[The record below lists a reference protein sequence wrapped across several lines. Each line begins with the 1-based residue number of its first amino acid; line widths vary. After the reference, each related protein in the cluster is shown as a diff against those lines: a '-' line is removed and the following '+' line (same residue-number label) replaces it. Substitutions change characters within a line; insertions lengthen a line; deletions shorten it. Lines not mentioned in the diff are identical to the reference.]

1 MQEIKQLNAITLQ
14 EQLYNELATQI
25 KSGKYKPGDRIPPE
39 LKLSEIYRV
48 SRVTVRNAIQQLV
61 NEDLLI
67 KKHGKGTYVKTQ
79 VYTEEFFSGGSFTDT
94 CLRMKAKPSTQ
105 IIESTV
111 CHDEAEINAIF
122 GTTAPLIRIK
132 RVRLVDDV
140 PCIVEVDF
148 FPDSFQFLL
157 KKKLEKT
164 SLLHL
169 VTKETGMHPA
179 KFEDYFKIIFATKEF
194 AKQLNCIVGTPLLEV
209 TQTVLTPDN
218 SIIYVNKQYILTTK
232 YIYAVRSFK

>member
-148 FPDSFQFLL
+148 FTD
-157 KKKLEKT
+157 
-164 SLLHL
+164 
-169 VTKETGMHPA
+169 
-179 KFEDYFKIIFATKEF
+179 
-194 AKQLNCIVGTPLLEV
+194 
-209 TQTVLTPDN
+209 
-218 SIIYVNKQYILTTK
+218 
-232 YIYAVRSFK
+232 

>member
-111 CHDEAEINAIF
+111 CHDETEINTIF

-179 KFEDYFKIIFATKEF
+179 KFEDYFKIIF
-194 AKQLNCIVGTPLLEV
+194 
-209 TQTVLTPDN
+209 
-218 SIIYVNKQYILTTK
+218 
-232 YIYAVRSFK
+232 

>member
-1 MQEIKQLNAITLQ
+1 M
-14 EQLYNELATQI
+14 
-25 KSGKYKPGDRIPPE
+25 
-39 LKLSEIYRV
+39 KLSEIYRV

-122 GTTAPLIRIK
+122 GNNCT
-132 RVRLVDDV
+132 VDSNKTRTS
-140 PCIVEVDF
+140 CGRCAMYCRSRFF
-148 FPDSFQFLL
+148 FPTHF
-157 KKKLEKT
+157 
-164 SLLHL
+164 
-169 VTKETGMHPA
+169 
-179 KFEDYFKIIFATKEF
+179 
-194 AKQLNCIVGTPLLEV
+194 
-209 TQTVLTPDN
+209 N
-218 SIIYVNKQYILTTK
+218 SY
-232 YIYAVRSFK
+232 

>member
-105 IIESTV
+105 IIERPY
-111 CHDEAEINAIF
+111 AMM
-122 GTTAPLIRIK
+122 K
-132 RVRLVDDV
+132 
-140 PCIVEVDF
+140 
-148 FPDSFQFLL
+148 L
-157 KKKLEKT
+157 K
-164 SLLHL
+164 
-169 VTKETGMHPA
+169 
-179 KFEDYFKIIFATKEF
+179 
-194 AKQLNCIVGTPLLEV
+194 
-209 TQTVLTPDN
+209 
-218 SIIYVNKQYILTTK
+218 
-232 YIYAVRSFK
+232 

>member
-1 MQEIKQLNAITLQ
+1 M
-14 EQLYNELATQI
+14 
-25 KSGKYKPGDRIPPE
+25 
-39 LKLSEIYRV
+39 
-48 SRVTVRNAIQQLV
+48 
-61 NEDLLI
+61 
-67 KKHGKGTYVKTQ
+67 KTQ

-157 KKKLEKT
+157 KRKLEKT

-232 YIYAVRSFK
+232 YIYAVRSLK

>member
-1 MQEIKQLNAITLQ
+1 MRFLVQLH
-14 EQLYNELATQI
+14 
-25 KSGKYKPGDRIPPE
+25 R
-39 LKLSEIYRV
+39 
-48 SRVTVRNAIQQLV
+48 
-61 NEDLLI
+61 
-67 KKHGKGTYVKTQ
+67 
-79 VYTEEFFSGGSFTDT
+79 
-94 CLRMKAKPSTQ
+94 C
-105 IIESTV
+105 
-111 CHDEAEINAIF
+111 
-122 GTTAPLIRIK
+122 
-132 RVRLVDDV
+132 
-140 PCIVEVDF
+140 VEVDF

-232 YIYAVRSFK
+232 YIYAVRSLK

>member
-79 VYTEEFFSGGSFTDT
+79 VYTEGILLRRKFYRYMLANESQAFNTDYRKY
-94 CLRMKAKPSTQ
+94 RMP
-105 IIESTV
+105 
-111 CHDEAEINAIF
+111 
-122 GTTAPLIRIK
+122 
-132 RVRLVDDV
+132 
-140 PCIVEVDF
+140 
-148 FPDSFQFLL
+148 
-157 KKKLEKT
+157 
-164 SLLHL
+164 
-169 VTKETGMHPA
+169 
-179 KFEDYFKIIFATKEF
+179 
-194 AKQLNCIVGTPLLEV
+194 
-209 TQTVLTPDN
+209 
-218 SIIYVNKQYILTTK
+218 
-232 YIYAVRSFK
+232 

>member
-111 CHDEAEINAIF
+111 CHDETEINTIF

-157 KKKLEKT
+157 K
-164 SLLHL
+164 
-169 VTKETGMHPA
+169 HPA

-232 YIYAVRSFK
+232 YIYAVRSLK